1 MATLFISCAEL
12 SGDLHGSLLARKL
25 KELSPDL
32 KLSGIGGEKLKEA
45 SVDVLMDTSSWGVIG
60 GTEVLKIIPMLY
72 KRLKELKSILQN
84 MKPDGVVLID
94 YPGFHMRLAK
104 VCKELGLKV
113 FYYIPPMLWGR
124 KGRRGEKLAKV
135 CDVVF
140 PIFPEEEKL
149 YREQGARAVFVGHP
163 LRDELSV
170 EKSVQD
176 IRSDFDV
183 SGFSPVIGLLPGS
196 RLQEVRALFPPML
209 GAAEKIKAEIPDAC
223 FLTACASHYVLPALK
238 QCASPLTEK
247 GFPVKLIEGKTYEV
261 MKCCDFLM
269 CASGTATLEAS
280 LIGTPMVILYKVSKL
295 TAYLAQK
302 LVLREVIIGLP
313 NIVSGK
319 RIVPELL
326 QVEVNPDAVSRTVL
340 SYLKDE
346 RKLMDMRENLAKISL
361 LLGKGGA
368 AKNAAAFI
376 LKELSL
382 EMA

>member
-1 MATLFISCAEL
+1 MATLFISCAER
-12 SGDLHGSLLARKL
+12 SGDLYGSLLARKL

-170 EKSVQD
+170 EKSMQD
-176 IRSDFDV
+176 IRSDFNV

-196 RLQEVRALFPPML
+196 RLQEVRALFPSML
-209 GAAEKIKAEIPDAC
+209 GAAEKIKADFPDAC
-223 FLTACASHYVLPALK
+223 FLAACASHFVLPALK
-238 QCASPLTEK
+238 QCASSLTDK

-280 LIGTPMVILYKVSKL
+280 LFGTPMVILYKVSKL
-295 TAYLAQK
+295 TAFLAQK

-313 NIVSGK
+313 NIVSGN

-326 QVEVNPDAVSRTVL
+326 QDEANPDAVSRTVL

-346 RKLMDMRENLAKISL
+346 RKLTDMRENLSRIPS

-382 EMA
+382 DMA